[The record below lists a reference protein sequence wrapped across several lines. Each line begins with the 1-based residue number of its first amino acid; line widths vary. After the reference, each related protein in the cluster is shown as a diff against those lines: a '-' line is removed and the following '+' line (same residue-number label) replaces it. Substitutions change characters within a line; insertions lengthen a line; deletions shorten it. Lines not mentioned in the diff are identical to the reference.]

1 MSKIERTFLN
11 VCLLIFLF
19 LLIRILIDRHL
30 KRLTVIEIQGDYID
44 CKKLN
49 KNYPPGKCRWALKV
63 E

>member
-1 MSKIERTFLN
+1 MNKIERTFLN
-11 VCLLIFLF
+11 VCLLVFLF
-19 LLIRILIDRHL
+19 LLVRMERSIT
-30 KRLTVIEIQGDYID
+30 KRLTVIEIQGEYID